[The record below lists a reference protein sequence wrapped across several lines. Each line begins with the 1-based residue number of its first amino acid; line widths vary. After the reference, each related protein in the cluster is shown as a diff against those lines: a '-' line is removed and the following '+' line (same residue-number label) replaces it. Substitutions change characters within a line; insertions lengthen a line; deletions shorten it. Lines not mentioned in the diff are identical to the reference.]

1 MDANSED
8 RLKEICPALAD
19 RVRKGAEL
27 LLAQGITIRVIQ
39 ALRSWDMQ
47 QELWQQGRDING
59 NVIDKSKVVTD
70 APPGY
75 SYHEFGL
82 AVDVAPFDSS
92 GKPIWNYAVSP
103 GKEQWAAI
111 VSVAPEIQLFS
122 GACFHA
128 ITDRPH
134 WQCLELPP
142 APTDEDRIDF
152 REAGMQELWR
162 KYKLDDE
169 ED

>member
-1 MDANSED
+1 MDNTSEQ
-8 RLKEICPALAD
+8 RLEEVCPALAD
-19 RVRKGAEL
+19 RIRKGAY
-27 LLAQGITIRVIQ
+27 LLAIQGITIRVIQ

-59 NVIDKSKVVTD
+59 NIIDKSKVVTD

-82 AVDVAPFDSS
+82 AVDVAPFDAE
-92 GKPIWNYAVSP
+92 GKPIWNYQISP
-103 GKEQWAAI
+103 GKEQWEAI
-111 VSVAPEIQLFS
+111 VNTAPEIQLFS
-122 GACFHA
+122 GSCFHT

-134 WQCLELPP
+134 WQAIEVPLEPN
-142 APTDEDRIDF
+142 DEIRWIF
-152 REAGMQELWR
+152 REGGMQAIWKE
-162 KYKLDDE
+162 YKLDE

>member
-1 MDANSED
+1 MDNTSEA

-19 RVRKGAEL
+19 RVRKGVEL
-27 LLAQGITIRVIQ
+27 LAAQGITVKVIQ
-39 ALRSWDMQ
+39 ALRSWAMQ

-59 NVIDKSKVVTD
+59 NVIVKGKVVTD

-82 AVDVAPFDSS
+82 AVDVAPFDVE
-92 GKPIWNYAVSP
+92 GKPIWNYVISP
-103 GKEQWAAI
+103 GKEAWEAI
-111 VSVAPEIQLFS
+111 EKIAPDIQLFS
-122 GACFHA
+122 GACFHT

-134 WQCLELPP
+134 WQCVELSPS
-142 APTDEDRIDF
+142 PTDEDRWLL
-152 REAGMQELWR
+152 REGGMQAVWSE
-162 KYKLDDE
+162 YKLDQ